1 MLKNWRLIGL
11 HAVLVA
17 ALTAS
22 PAVAGA
28 DTDTPKSKE
37 LVEIEKRLD
46 RIVSALERLEGLKK
60 DIQDIRED
68 MRFQREVKNPS
79 VDQEIRDLQQQV
91 LRLTED
97 VARLRTPAGGRTSY
111 YGGPGPGPGPGAAT
125 STIRVRNAHVVP
137 VTVAINERPYEVP
150 PGSELVLNNQ
160 PAGEFTYEVVG
171 IQPPVRRMLAASKPF
186 SIEVFPR

>member
-1 MLKNWRLIGL
+1 MMKTWRLIGL

-17 ALTAS
+17 ALAAS
-22 PAVAGA
+22 PAFAGP
-28 DTDTPKSKE
+28 DSDTPKSKE
-37 LVEIEKRLD
+37 LLEIEKRLD

-60 DIQDIRED
+60 DIQDLRED
-68 MRFQREVKNPS
+68 IRFQKEVKNPS

-91 LRLTED
+91 LRLTDE
-97 VARLRTPAGGRTSY
+97 VARLRTPAGARTSY
-111 YGGPGPGPGPGAAT
+111 YGGPGPGIAT

-137 VTVAINERPYEVP
+137 VTVAINDRPYEVP

-171 IQPPVRRMLAASKPF
+171 IQPPVRRTLVASKPF